1 MDELDFNRYRP
12 PILKVHMMDAD
23 HTILHIVPP
32 TVALQ
37 EELRTASDTL
47 VSLLRGGEE
56 DQRKGLISLAARL
69 MSCNRNGITIS
80 ADELAQRYKL
90 DTADLA
96 IFYDRYVEFLTNIEN
111 AKN

>member
-1 MDELDFNRYRP
+1 MDELEFNKYRP
-12 PILKVHMMDAD
+12 PILRVHMMDDD

-37 EELRTASDTL
+37 EELRSVSDTL
-47 VSLLRGGEE
+47 ASLLCGGEE
-56 DQRKGLISLAARL
+56 DQRKGLTNLAARL
-69 MSCNRNGITIS
+69 MSCNRNGVSIS
-80 ADELAQRYKL
+80 ADDLIKRYNL